1 MGDLARAEEEWRLV
15 TREVPHYRAG
25 WHGLGDVLIRN
36 SRGRQAL
43 SVAEHCL
50 SQPRLRVVGHLLRSR
65 LALAAGDITAAQ
77 AEVDEA
83 LAEAPTDRAALEVKC
98 QLLFDHGPP
107 STAEAALRSLVKYYP
122 DDASGH
128 HNLGTLLLQFK
139 RYDEAVRS
147 LRQALRHRA
156 DAPATYLHLGF
167 ALKESGRIDEAVAAW
182 QQVLRLAPNDP
193 TARAELKQAALSASR
208 TNVELS
214 LRR

>member
-1 MGDLARAEEEWRLV
+1 VGDGPL
-15 TREVPHYRAG
+15 TVPVAAG
-25 WHGLGDVLIRN
+25 RWTGGGETFGRVGG
-36 SRGRQAL
+36 RGR
-43 SVAEHCL
+43 E
-50 SQPRLRVVGHLLRSR
+50 
-65 LALAAGDITAAQ
+65 T
-77 AEVDEA
+77 
-83 LAEAPTDRAALEVKC
+83 
-98 QLLFDHGPP
+98 PP

-193 TARAELKQAALSASR
+193 TARAELNQAALSASR